1 MDAVARELR
10 SAAPPSLQPLNGG
23 EHLGAAAHGAS
34 MDRAIEQVHRHAAFH
49 QETMATNARMKAC
62 SCTSCNCTVWQRR
75 SWTQS
80 VFQCTAGNS
89 RTARLQALGVGQNDP
104 LEHGA

>member
-10 SAAPPSLQPLNGG
+10 SAAPPSLQPLDGG

-62 SCTSCNCTVWQRR
+62 SCTSWHGMARR

-80 VFQCTAGNS
+80 LLMYS
-89 RTARLQALGVGQNDP
+89 R
-104 LEHGA
+104 